1 MCIPYPVD
9 ENEVDKKGV
18 VYMLKDLV
26 LKNRSYRRFYQEEKI
41 SKEELLEWIDLARLT
56 STGANL
62 QNLKYVVVN
71 EEEKNEKVFK
81 ELKWAGYL
89 KDWDGPEEGE
99 KPSAYI
105 VMLVDTEIG
114 TNIFWNHGLAAQSIL
129 LGATEK
135 GFGGCMIA
143 SYNKE
148 NIKNALGISDRY
160 DTLMVIALGKP
171 KEEVVLD
178 EIGEDGDIKY
188 WRDENKVHHVPKR
201 RLEDI
206 VLDL

>member
-1 MCIPYPVD
+1 
-9 ENEVDKKGV
+9 
-18 VYMLKDLV
+18 MLKDLV
-26 LKNRSYRRFYQEEKI
+26 AKNRSYRRFYQEEKI
-41 SKEELLEWIDLARLT
+41 SKGELLELVDLARLT

-62 QNLKYVVVN
+62 QNLKYVLVN
-71 EEEKNEKVFK
+71 EEEKNAKVFK

-105 VMLVDTEIG
+105 LMLVDTEIG
-114 TNIFWNHGLAAQSIL
+114 SNVFWHHGLAAQSIL

-135 GFGGCMIA
+135 GYGGCMFA
-143 SYNKE
+143 AFDNK
-148 NIKNALGISDRY
+148 NIKDDLGISDRY
-160 DTLMVIALGKP
+160 NILMVIALGKP
-171 KEEVVLD
+171 KEKVVMD
-178 EIGEDGDIKY
+178 ELLEGGDIKY
-188 WRDENKVHHVPKR
+188 WRDENKIHHVPKR

>member
-1 MCIPYPVD
+1 
-9 ENEVDKKGV
+9 
-18 VYMLKDLV
+18 MLRDLV

-41 SKEELLEWIDLARLT
+41 SRDELLEWVDLARLT
-56 STGANL
+56 SSGANL
-62 QNLKYVVVN
+62 QNLKFVIIN
-71 EEEKNEKVFK
+71 EEDKNEKVFK

-114 TNIFWNHGLAAQSIL
+114 SNVFWHHGLAAQSIL

-135 GFGGCMIA
+135 GFGGCMFA

-148 NIKNALGISDRY
+148 NIKKALGISDRY
-160 DTLMVIALGKP
+160 EILMVIALGKP

-178 EIGEDGDIKY
+178 DIGTDGDIKY